1 MVMNSRRQIAV
12 IAPEKMAKAFAV
24 LINSIP
30 NQSLLASAFN
40 LDELVSLLGEKKPDV
55 LLVYFVQENEPKNGK
70 PAYETIVQ
78 MKNIWPDALCVT
90 IVKYASQLEQAKE
103 NGADLALIDGVNAE
117 KLLAAIEGELT

>member
-24 LINSIP
+24 LIDSIP
-30 NQSLLASAFN
+30 NHSLLASAVN

-70 PAYETIVQ
+70 PPYETIVQ